1 VADLAARNPN
11 LVRTAPRPPTPL
23 FTVKP

>member
-11 LVRTAPRPPTPL
+11 LVRTPARSPPPL